1 MGLEVDPETLLVEQ
15 LNAQLSLFGC
25 TVRRGARV
33 MENHASEKKCFSPPL
48 LRLAAF
54 GSEPAA
60 PDVPVWQLFYTPSH
74 VNDSYCWSS
83 QGAEHSLMKCITDC
97 LLSSIPYNVVYL
109 LQQALV
115 TVNTA
120 SVAVNI
126 VSRPFR
132 EPQ

>member
-1 MGLEVDPETLLVEQ
+1 
-15 LNAQLSLFGC
+15 
-25 TVRRGARV
+25 
-33 MENHASEKKCFSPPL
+33 MENRASEKKCFSTLL

-54 GSEPAA
+54 GSDPAA
-60 PDVPVWQLFYTPSH
+60 PDVSAWQLFYTPSR

-83 QGAEHSLMKCITDC
+83 QGVQHSPMKCITDYF
-97 LLSSIPYNVVYL
+97 LSRIPYNVGYL
-109 LQQALV
+109 LHQVLV

-120 SVAVNI
+120 SVTTKI